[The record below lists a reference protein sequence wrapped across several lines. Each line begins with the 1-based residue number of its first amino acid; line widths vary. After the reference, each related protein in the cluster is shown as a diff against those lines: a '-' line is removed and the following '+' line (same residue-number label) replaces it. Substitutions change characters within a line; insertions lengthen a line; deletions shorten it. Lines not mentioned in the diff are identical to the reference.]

1 MERILLAVSGGIDSM
16 CLAEKSV
23 RSGQD
28 FAVAHCNFHLR
39 GADSDA
45 DADFVADWARRHGI
59 AFYSKDFDT
68 AAYAAEQGISLEMAA
83 RELRYGWFA
92 DLCRTEGFAGVA
104 VAHQADDRR
113 ETFLLNL
120 MRSSGG
126 RGLRGMQERSVI
138 PGTDIP
144 LLRPLLGMTRQEIE
158 TYMRSIGAT
167 WREDGSNRDT
177 TIRRNRIRH
186 ELLPLLSEL
195 NPSYGDALD
204 RAMRH
209 IGSLQDVADTWFESV
224 RPTLLDPTDGS
235 ILLDFLRSLPHRDFL
250 LYRLL
255 EPYGLTES
263 VLDDLCTALDSGES
277 LSGKRFLLH
286 HATLLG
292 GRDRLLFSRD
302 RVRGAY
308 SLASCDENPVTAE
321 QVTEPAGAYSQF
333 PCDENPVTAGQVT
346 EPAGAGTRKL
356 RGAYSLVPCDEQL
369 TGTCSIIDSG
379 TYDCGGVRV
388 KVEILDRAEI
398 TDLKQPRGIL
408 LLDAGKLPLPLIVRP
423 WRAGDWL
430 VPLGMR
436 GRKKLS
442 DLFVDLKYSI
452 LDKQRARVIDWQ
464 ESRIAALLGERGDDA
479 LKVTS
484 ETRTVYRITIS

>member
-235 ILLDFLRSLPHRDFL
+235 ILLDSLRSLPHRDFL

-292 GRDRLLFSRD
+292 GRDRLLFSSD

-308 SLASCDENPVTAE
+308 FLASCDENPVTAE
-321 QVTEPAGAYSQF
+321 QVTEPAGA
-333 PCDENPVTAGQVT
+333 
-346 EPAGAGTRKL
+346 GTRKL
-356 RGAYSLVPCDEQL
+356 RGAYSLASCDEQL

>member
-45 DADFVADWARRHGI
+45 DADFVADWVRRHGI

-104 VAHQADDRR
+104 VAHQVDDRR

-120 MRSSGG
+120 LRSSGG
-126 RGLRGMQERSVI
+126 RGLRGMQEKSVI

-167 WREDGSNRDT
+167 WREDGSNLDT
-177 TIRRNRIRH
+177 TIRRNCIRH
-186 ELLPLLSEL
+186 EVMPLLSEL

-209 IGSLQDVADTWFESV
+209 IGLLQDIADSWFATV
-224 RPTLLDPTDGS
+224 RPSLLDPTDGS
-235 ILLDFLRSLPHRDFL
+235 ILLDSLRSLPHRDFL

-263 VLDDLCTALDSGES
+263 VLDDLCAALDSGES

-292 GRDRLLFSRD
+292 GRSRLLFSSD
-302 RVRGAY
+302 RIRGAY
-308 SLASCDENPVTAE
+308 PHVPCDENPVTAE
-321 QVTEPAGAYSQF
+321 
-333 PCDENPVTAGQVT
+333 QVT

-356 RGAYSLVPCDEQL
+356 RGAYSLVPCDERL
-369 TGTCSIIDSG
+369 TGACCIMDSG
-379 TYDCGGVRV
+379 TYDCGGVQV
-388 KVEILDRAEI
+388 KVEILDREEI

-430 VPLGMR
+430 VPLGMH

-464 ESRIAALLGERGDDA
+464 ESRIAALIGERGDDA

>member
-126 RGLRGMQERSVI
+126 RGLRGMQGQSVI

-235 ILLDFLRSLPHRDFL
+235 ILLDSLRSLPHRDFL

-292 GRDRLLFSRD
+292 ERNRLSFCNETSPMPLSGSD
-302 RVRGAY
+302 RVR
-308 SLASCDENPVTAE
+308 
-321 QVTEPAGAYSQF
+321 GAYSQF

-346 EPAGAGTRKL
+346 EPA
-356 RGAYSLVPCDEQL
+356 GAYSLVPCDEQL

>member
-45 DADFVADWARRHGI
+45 DADFVANWARRHGI

-126 RGLRGMQERSVI
+126 RGLRGMQGQSVI

-186 ELLPLLSEL
+186 ELMPLLSEL

-235 ILLDFLRSLPHRDFL
+235 ILLDSLRSLPHRDYL

-263 VLDDLCTALDSGES
+263 VLDDLCAALDSGES

-292 GRDRLLFSRD
+292 ERNRLSFCNETSPMPLSGSN
-302 RVRGAY
+302 RVR
-308 SLASCDENPVTAE
+308 
-321 QVTEPAGAYSQF
+321 GAYSQF

-346 EPAGAGTRKL
+346 EPAGAGT
-356 RGAYSLVPCDEQL
+356 
-369 TGTCSIIDSG
+369 CSIIDSG
-379 TYDCGGVRV
+379 TYDCEGVRV

>member
-45 DADFVADWARRHGI
+45 DADFVANWARRHGI

-104 VAHQADDRR
+104 VAHQADDRC

-126 RGLRGMQERSVI
+126 RGLRGMQGQSVI

-235 ILLDFLRSLPHRDFL
+235 ILLDSLRFLPHRDYL

-255 EPYGLTES
+255 EPYDLTES
-263 VLDDLCTALDSGES
+263 VLDDLCAALDSGES

-292 GRDRLLFSRD
+292 GRDRLLFSSD

-308 SLASCDENPVTAE
+308 PHV
-321 QVTEPAGAYSQF
+321 

-346 EPAGAGTRKL
+346 EPAGAGT
-356 RGAYSLVPCDEQL
+356 
-369 TGTCSIIDSG
+369 CSIIDSG
-379 TYDCGGVRV
+379 TYDCGGVQV

>member
-23 RSGQD
+23 RAGQD

-45 DADFVADWARRHGI
+45 DADFVANWARRHGI

-126 RGLRGMQERSVI
+126 RGLRGMQGQSVI

-235 ILLDFLRSLPHRDFL
+235 ILLDSLRSLPHRDYL

-263 VLDDLCTALDSGES
+263 VLDDLCAALDSGES

-292 GRDRLLFSRD
+292 ERNRLSFCNETSPMPLSGSD

-308 SLASCDENPVTAE
+308 SLASCDENPVTA
-321 QVTEPAGAYSQF
+321 
-333 PCDENPVTAGQVT
+333 GQVT
-346 EPAGAGTRKL
+346 EPAGA
-356 RGAYSLVPCDEQL
+356 
-369 TGTCSIIDSG
+369 GTCSIIDSG

-442 DLFVDLKYSI
+442 DLFVDLHYSL
-452 LDKQRARVIDWQ
+452 LDKRRARVIDWQ

>member
-23 RSGQD
+23 RAGQD

-120 MRSSGG
+120 LRSSGG
-126 RGLRGMQERSVI
+126 RGLRGMQEQSVI

-167 WREDGSNRDT
+167 WREDGSNLDT
-177 TIRRNRIRH
+177 TIRRNCIRH
-186 ELLPLLSEL
+186 EVMPLLSEL

-209 IGSLQDVADTWFESV
+209 IGLLQDIADSWFESV
-224 RPTLLDPTDGS
+224 RPTLIDPADGS
-235 ILLDFLRSLPHRDFL
+235 IRIDPLRTVAHRDYVLYAL
-250 LYRLL
+250 LQ
-255 EPYGLTES
+255 PFGVNES
-263 VLDDLCTALDSGES
+263 VLSDLSAALDSGES
-277 LSGKRFLLH
+277 LSGKTFPLRNGMLVASANHLY
-286 HATLLG
+286 AS
-292 GRDRLLFSRD
+292 GRDRI
-302 RVRGAY
+302 RGAY
-308 SLASCDENPVTAE
+308 PHVSCDENPV
-321 QVTEPAGAYSQF
+321 S
-333 PCDENPVTAGQVT
+333 AGQVT
-346 EPAGAGTRKL
+346 EPAVPGTRKL

-369 TGTCSIIDSG
+369 TGIWDIKEPG

-430 VPLGMR
+430 VPLGMH

>member
-126 RGLRGMQERSVI
+126 RGLRGMQGQSVI

-235 ILLDFLRSLPHRDFL
+235 ILLDSIRSLPHRDFL

-263 VLDDLCTALDSGES
+263 VLDDFCTALDSGES

-292 GRDRLLFSRD
+292 GRDRLLFSSD

-308 SLASCDENPVTAE
+308 PHVPCDENPVTAE
-321 QVTEPAGAYSQF
+321 QVTEPAGA
-333 PCDENPVTAGQVT
+333 
-346 EPAGAGTRKL
+346 
-356 RGAYSLVPCDEQL
+356 
-369 TGTCSIIDSG
+369 GTCDIKEPG

>member
-120 MRSSGG
+120 LRSSGG
-126 RGLRGMQERSVI
+126 RGLRGMQEQSVI

-177 TIRRNRIRH
+177 AIRRNCIRH
-186 ELLPLLSEL
+186 EVMPLLSDL

-224 RPTLLDPTDGS
+224 RPTLIDPADGS
-235 ILLDFLRSLPHRDFL
+235 IRIDPLRTVAHRDYVLYAL
-250 LYRLL
+250 LQ
-255 EPYGLTES
+255 PFGVNES
-263 VLDDLCTALDSGES
+263 VLSDLSAALDSGES
-277 LSGKRFLLH
+277 LSGKTFPLRNGMLVASANHLY
-286 HATLLG
+286 AS
-292 GRDRLLFSRD
+292 GRDRI
-302 RVRGAY
+302 RGAY
-308 SLASCDENPVTAE
+308 PHVSCDENPVTAE
-321 QVTEPAGAYSQF
+321 QVTEPAGAGTW
-333 PCDENPVTAGQVT
+333 DIK
-346 EPAGAGTRKL
+346 EP
-356 RGAYSLVPCDEQL
+356 
-369 TGTCSIIDSG
+369 G

-430 VPLGMR
+430 VPLGMH

>member
-45 DADFVADWARRHGI
+45 DAGFVADWARRHGV
-59 AFYSKDFDT
+59 AFFCKDFDT
-68 AAYAAEQGISLEMAA
+68 AAYAAEQGISIEMAA

-92 DLCRTEGFAGVA
+92 ELCRTEGFCAVA

-120 MRSSGG
+120 LRSSGG
-126 RGLRGMQERSVI
+126 KGLRGMQERSVV

-144 LLRPLLGMTRQEIE
+144 LLRPLLGMSRAEIE

-167 WREDGSNRDT
+167 WREDGSNLDT

-186 ELLPLLSEL
+186 DLMPLLAEL
-195 NPSYGDALD
+195 NPSCGEALD

-224 RPTLLDPTDGS
+224 RLTVVDPTDVS
-235 ILLDFLRSLPHRDFL
+235 ILLEPLRALPHHDYV

-263 VLDDLCTALDSGES
+263 VLDDLCAALDHGES
-277 LSGKRFLLH
+277 LSGKTFPLRS
-286 HATLLG
+286 AVLLG
-292 GRDRLLFSRD
+292 ERTRLCVSFSNGLQNESDSNLSGRHLA
-302 RVRGAY
+302 RGAFSNGFQNESDSNLSGHHLARGAF
-308 SLASCDENPVTAE
+308 SLVHCDES
-321 QVTEPAGAYSQF
+321 QVTVGQTKEP
-333 PCDENPVTAGQVT
+333 EW
-346 EPAGAGTRKL
+346 
-356 RGAYSLVPCDEQL
+356 
-369 TGTCSIIDSG
+369 IIEEEG
-379 TYDCGGVRV
+379 EYDCGGVRV
-388 KVEILDRAEI
+388 RLEKIERNTL
-398 TDLKQPRGIL
+398 TTLKTLHGVL
-408 LLDAGKLPLPLIVRP
+408 LLSADTLPLPLKIRP

-442 DLFVDLKYSI
+442 DLFVDLRYS
-452 LDKQRARVIDWQ
+452 LSDKRRARVIDWQ
-464 ESRIAALLGERGDDA
+464 ESRIAALLGERGDDS

>member
-59 AFYSKDFDT
+59 VFYSKDFDT
-68 AAYAAEQGISLEMAA
+68 AAYAAEQGISLEMTA

-120 MRSSGG
+120 LRSSGG
-126 RGLRGMQERSVI
+126 RGLRGMQEQSVI
-138 PGTDIP
+138 PGTDIL

-177 TIRRNRIRH
+177 TIRRNCIRH
-186 ELLPLLSEL
+186 EVMPLLSEL

-209 IGSLQDVADTWFESV
+209 IGLLQDVADTWFESV
-224 RPTLLDPTDGS
+224 CPTLLDPTDGS
-235 ILLDFLRSLPHRDFL
+235 ILLDSLHSLPHRDFL

-292 GRDRLLFSRD
+292 GRSRLLFVSD

-308 SLASCDENPVTAE
+308 PHVSCDENPVSAE
-321 QVTEPAGAYSQF
+321 QVTELA
-333 PCDENPVTAGQVT
+333 
-346 EPAGAGTRKL
+346 
-356 RGAYSLVPCDEQL
+356 GAYSLVPCDERL
-369 TGTCSIIDSG
+369 TGTWDIKEPG

-430 VPLGMR
+430 VPLGMH

>member
-23 RSGQD
+23 RAGQD

-120 MRSSGG
+120 LRSSGG
-126 RGLRGMQERSVI
+126 KGLRGMQERSVI

-177 TIRRNRIRH
+177 AIRRNRIRH

-235 ILLDFLRSLPHRDFL
+235 IRIDPLRTVAHRDYVLYAL
-250 LYRLL
+250 LQ
-255 EPYGLTES
+255 PFGVNES
-263 VLDDLCTALDSGES
+263 VLSDLSAALDSGES
-277 LSGKRFLLH
+277 LSGKTFPLRNGMLVASANHLYPS
-286 HATLLG
+286 
-292 GRDRLLFSRD
+292 GRDRI
-302 RVRGAY
+302 RGAY
-308 SLASCDENPVTAE
+308 SQFPCDENPVTAE
-321 QVTEPAGAYSQF
+321 QVTEPAGAYSLV

-346 EPAGAGTRKL
+346 EPAGAGTRDIKE
-356 RGAYSLVPCDEQL
+356 P
-369 TGTCSIIDSG
+369 G

>member
-45 DADFVADWARRHGI
+45 DADFVANWARRHGI

-104 VAHQADDRR
+104 VAHQADDRC

-126 RGLRGMQERSVI
+126 RGLRGMQGQSVI

-235 ILLDFLRSLPHRDFL
+235 ILLDSLRSLPHRDFL

-263 VLDDLCTALDSGES
+263 VLDDLCAALDSGES

-292 GRDRLLFSRD
+292 GRDRLLFSSD

-308 SLASCDENPVTAE
+308 PHV
-321 QVTEPAGAYSQF
+321 

-346 EPAGAGTRKL
+346 EPAGA
-356 RGAYSLVPCDEQL
+356 
-369 TGTCSIIDSG
+369 GTCSIIDSG

>member
-126 RGLRGMQERSVI
+126 RGLRGMQGQSVI

-186 ELLPLLSEL
+186 ELMPLLSEL

-235 ILLDFLRSLPHRDFL
+235 ILLDSLRSLPHRDYL

-263 VLDDLCTALDSGES
+263 VLDDLCAALDSGES

-292 GRDRLLFSRD
+292 ERNRLSFCNETSPMPLSGSD
-302 RVRGAY
+302 RVR
-308 SLASCDENPVTAE
+308 
-321 QVTEPAGAYSQF
+321 GAYSQF

-346 EPAGAGTRKL
+346 EPAGAGT
-356 RGAYSLVPCDEQL
+356 
-369 TGTCSIIDSG
+369 CSIIDSG
-379 TYDCGGVRV
+379 TYDCEGVRV

>member
-120 MRSSGG
+120 LRSSGG
-126 RGLRGMQERSVI
+126 KGLRGMQGQSVI

-177 TIRRNRIRH
+177 AIRRNCIRH

-235 ILLDFLRSLPHRDFL
+235 ILLDSLRSLPHRDFL

-263 VLDDLCTALDSGES
+263 VLDDLCAALDSGES

-292 GRDRLLFSRD
+292 ERNRLSFCNETSPMPLSGSNRI
-302 RVRGAY
+302 R
-308 SLASCDENPVTAE
+308 
-321 QVTEPAGAYSQF
+321 GAYSQF

-346 EPAGAGTRKL
+346 EPAGA
-356 RGAYSLVPCDEQL
+356 
-369 TGTCSIIDSG
+369 GTCSIIDSG

>member
-120 MRSSGG
+120 LRSSGG
-126 RGLRGMQERSVI
+126 KGLRGMQGQSVI

-235 ILLDFLRSLPHRDFL
+235 ILLDSLRSLPHRDFL

-263 VLDDLCTALDSGES
+263 VLDDLCAALDSGES

-292 GRDRLLFSRD
+292 GRDRLLFCNETSPMPLSGSNRI
-302 RVRGAY
+302 RGAY
-308 SLASCDENPVTAE
+308 PHV
-321 QVTEPAGAYSQF
+321 

-346 EPAGAGTRKL
+346 EPAGA
-356 RGAYSLVPCDEQL
+356 
-369 TGTCSIIDSG
+369 GTCSIIDSG

>member
-120 MRSSGG
+120 LRSSGG
-126 RGLRGMQERSVI
+126 RGLRGMQEQSVI

-177 TIRRNRIRH
+177 AIRRNCIRH
-186 ELLPLLSEL
+186 EVMPLLSEL

-209 IGSLQDVADTWFESV
+209 IGLLQDIADSWFESV
-224 RPTLLDPTDGS
+224 RPTLIDPADGS
-235 ILLDFLRSLPHRDFL
+235 IRIDPLRTVAHRDYVLYAL
-250 LYRLL
+250 LQ
-255 EPYGLTES
+255 PFGVNES
-263 VLDDLCTALDSGES
+263 VLSDLSAALDSGES
-277 LSGKRFLLH
+277 LSGKTFPLRNGMLVASANHLY
-286 HATLLG
+286 AS
-292 GRDRLLFSRD
+292 GRDRI
-302 RVRGAY
+302 RG
-308 SLASCDENPVTAE
+308 T
-321 QVTEPAGAYSQF
+321 YSQVF
-333 PCDENPVTAGQVT
+333 SDTNPVTAGQVT
-346 EPAGAGTRKL
+346 EPAGAGACCIK
-356 RGAYSLVPCDEQL
+356 
-369 TGTCSIIDSG
+369 DSG
-379 TYDCGGVRV
+379 TYDCGGVQV

-398 TDLKQPRGIL
+398 PDLKQPRGIL

-430 VPLGMR
+430 VPLGMH

>member
-45 DADFVADWARRHGI
+45 DAGFVADWARRHGV
-59 AFYSKDFDT
+59 AFFCKDFDT
-68 AAYAAEQGISLEMAA
+68 AAYAAGQGISIEMAA

-92 DLCRTEGFAGVA
+92 ELCRTEGFSAVA

-120 MRSSGG
+120 LRSSGG
-126 RGLRGMQERSVI
+126 KGLRGMQERSVV

-144 LLRPLLGMTRQEIE
+144 LLRPLLGMSRAEIE

-167 WREDGSNRDT
+167 WREDGSNLDT

-186 ELLPLLSEL
+186 DLMPLLAEL
-195 NPSYGDALD
+195 NPSCGEALD

-209 IGSLQDVADTWFESV
+209 IGSLQDVADTWFESI
-224 RPTLLDPTDGS
+224 RPTVVDPTDGS
-235 ILLDFLRSLPHRDFL
+235 ILLEPLRALPHRDYV

-263 VLDDLCTALDSGES
+263 VLDDLCAALDHGES
-277 LSGKRFLLH
+277 LSGKTFPLRS
-286 HATLLG
+286 AVLLG
-292 GRDRLLFSRD
+292 ERTRLCVSSSDGFQNESDSNLA
-302 RVRGAY
+302 RGAF
-308 SLASCDENPVTAE
+308 SLVSCDENQVVT
-321 QVTEPAGAYSQF
+321 
-333 PCDENPVTAGQVT
+333 GQ
-346 EPAGAGTRKL
+346 EDKL
-356 RGAYSLVPCDEQL
+356 EWQIEEGE
-369 TGTCSIIDSG
+369 
-379 TYDCGGVRV
+379 YDCGGVRV
-388 KVEILDRAEI
+388 RLEKIERNTL
-398 TDLKQPRGIL
+398 TTLKTPHGVL
-408 LLDAGKLPLPLIVRP
+408 LLSADTLPLPLKIRP

-442 DLFVDLKYSI
+442 DLFVDLRYS
-452 LDKQRARVIDWQ
+452 LTDKRRARVIDWQ
-464 ESRIAALLGERGDDA
+464 ESRIAALLGERGDDS

>member
-126 RGLRGMQERSVI
+126 RGLRGMQGQSVI

-144 LLRPLLGMTRQEIE
+144 LLRPLLGMTRREIE
-158 TYMRSIGAT
+158 TYMQAIGAS

-235 ILLDFLRSLPHRDFL
+235 ILLDSLRSLPHRDFL

-263 VLDDLCTALDSGES
+263 VLDDLCAALDSGES

-286 HATLLG
+286 YATLLG
-292 GRDRLLFSRD
+292 ERNRLSFCNETSPMPLSGSNRI
-302 RVRGAY
+302 R
-308 SLASCDENPVTAE
+308 
-321 QVTEPAGAYSQF
+321 GAYSQF

-346 EPAGAGTRKL
+346 EPAGAGT
-356 RGAYSLVPCDEQL
+356 Y
-369 TGTCSIIDSG
+369 SIIDSG

>member
-45 DADFVADWARRHGI
+45 DADFVANWARRHGI

-126 RGLRGMQERSVI
+126 RGLRG
-138 PGTDIP
+138 
-144 LLRPLLGMTRQEIE
+144 
-158 TYMRSIGAT
+158 

-209 IGSLQDVADTWFESV
+209 IGLLQDIADSWFESV
-224 RPTLLDPTDGS
+224 RPTLIDPADGS
-235 ILLDFLRSLPHRDFL
+235 IRIDPLRTVAHRDYVLYAL
-250 LYRLL
+250 LQ
-255 EPYGLTES
+255 PFGVNES
-263 VLDDLCTALDSGES
+263 VISDLSAALDSSES
-277 LSGKRFLLH
+277 LSGKTFPLRNGMLVASANHLY
-286 HATLLG
+286 ASG
-292 GRDRLLFSRD
+292 SNRI
-302 RVRGAY
+302 RGAY
-308 SLASCDENPVTAE
+308 SLASCDENPVT
-321 QVTEPAGAYSQF
+321 
-333 PCDENPVTAGQVT
+333 DEQVT

-356 RGAYSLVPCDEQL
+356 RGAYSLVPCDELL
-369 TGTCSIIDSG
+369 TGTCCIKDSG

-388 KVEILDRAEI
+388 KVEILDREEI

-442 DLFVDLKYSI
+442 DLFVDLHYSL
-452 LDKQRARVIDWQ
+452 LDKRRARVIDWQ

>member
-92 DLCRTEGFAGVA
+92 ELCRTEGFAGVA

-126 RGLRGMQERSVI
+126 RGLRGMQGQSVI

-144 LLRPLLGMTRQEIE
+144 LLRPLLSMTRQEIE

-209 IGSLQDVADTWFESV
+209 IGSLQADTWFESV

-235 ILLDFLRSLPHRDFL
+235 ILLDSLRSLPHRDFL

-263 VLDDLCTALDSGES
+263 VLDDLCAALDSGES

-308 SLASCDENPVTAE
+308 SLASCDE
-321 QVTEPAGAYSQF
+321 
-333 PCDENPVTAGQVT
+333 
-346 EPAGAGTRKL
+346 
-356 RGAYSLVPCDEQL
+356 QL
-369 TGTCSIIDSG
+369 TGTCDIKEPG

-452 LDKQRARVIDWQ
+452 IDKQRARVIDWQ

>member
-126 RGLRGMQERSVI
+126 RGLRGMQGQSVI

-235 ILLDFLRSLPHRDFL
+235 ILLDSLRSLPHRDFL

-263 VLDDLCTALDSGES
+263 VLDDLCAALDSGEP

-292 GRDRLLFSRD
+292 ERNRLSFCNEMSPMPLSGSNRI
-302 RVRGAY
+302 RGAY
-308 SLASCDENPVTAE
+308 SLAS
-321 QVTEPAGAYSQF
+321 
-333 PCDENPVTAGQVT
+333 CDENPVTAGQVT
-346 EPAGAGTRKL
+346 EPAGA
-356 RGAYSLVPCDEQL
+356 
-369 TGTCSIIDSG
+369 GTCSIIDSG

>member
-45 DADFVADWARRHGI
+45 DADFVANWARRHGI

-126 RGLRGMQERSVI
+126 RGLRGMQGQSVI

-177 TIRRNRIRH
+177 AIRRNCIRH
-186 ELLPLLSEL
+186 EVMPLLSEL

-235 ILLDFLRSLPHRDFL
+235 ILLDSLRSLPHRDFL

-263 VLDDLCTALDSGES
+263 VLDDLCAALDSGES

-292 GRDRLLFSRD
+292 GRDRLLFSSD

-308 SLASCDENPVTAE
+308 PHVPCDENPVTAE
-321 QVTEPAGAYSQF
+321 
-333 PCDENPVTAGQVT
+333 QVT

-356 RGAYSLVPCDEQL
+356 RGAYSLASCDEQL
-369 TGTCSIIDSG
+369 TGTCDIKEPG

-408 LLDAGKLPLPLIVRP
+408 LLDAGKLPLPLVIRP
-423 WRAGDWL
+423 RRAGDWL

-452 LDKQRARVIDWQ
+452 IDKQRARVIDWQ

>member
-126 RGLRGMQERSVI
+126 RGLRGMQGQSVI

-177 TIRRNRIRH
+177 TIRRNCIRH
-186 ELLPLLSEL
+186 EVMPLLSEL

-209 IGSLQDVADTWFESV
+209 IGLLQDVADTWFESV
-224 RPTLLDPTDGS
+224 RPTLIDPADGS
-235 ILLDFLRSLPHRDFL
+235 IRIDPLRTVAHRDYVLYAL
-250 LYRLL
+250 LQ
-255 EPYGLTES
+255 PFGVNES
-263 VLDDLCTALDSGES
+263 VLSDLSAALDSGES
-277 LSGKRFLLH
+277 LSGKTFPLRNGMLVASANHLYPS
-286 HATLLG
+286 G
-292 GRDRLLFSRD
+292 SDRI
-302 RVRGAY
+302 RGAY
-308 SLASCDENPVTAE
+308 SLASCDE
-321 QVTEPAGAYSQF
+321 
-333 PCDENPVTAGQVT
+333 
-346 EPAGAGTRKL
+346 R
-356 RGAYSLVPCDEQL
+356 L
-369 TGTCSIIDSG
+369 TGACCIKDSG
-379 TYDCGGVRV
+379 TYECGGVRV

>member
-28 FAVAHCNFHLR
+28 FAVVHCNFHLR

-126 RGLRGMQERSVI
+126 RGLRGMQGQSVI

-235 ILLDFLRSLPHRDFL
+235 ILLDSLRSLPHRDFL

-292 GRDRLLFSRD
+292 GRYRLLFCNETSPMPLSGSN
-302 RVRGAY
+302 RVR
-308 SLASCDENPVTAE
+308 
-321 QVTEPAGAYSQF
+321 GAYSQF

-346 EPAGAGTRKL
+346 ELAGAGT
-356 RGAYSLVPCDEQL
+356 CDIKEP
-369 TGTCSIIDSG
+369 G

>member
-45 DADFVADWARRHGI
+45 DADFVANWARRHGI

-126 RGLRGMQERSVI
+126 RGLRGMQGQSVI

-235 ILLDFLRSLPHRDFL
+235 ILLDSLRSLPHRDFL

-263 VLDDLCTALDSGES
+263 VLDDFCTALDSGES

-292 GRDRLLFSRD
+292 GRDRLLFSSD

-308 SLASCDENPVTAE
+308 PHVPCDENPVTAE
-321 QVTEPAGAYSQF
+321 QVTEPAGA
-333 PCDENPVTAGQVT
+333 
-346 EPAGAGTRKL
+346 
-356 RGAYSLVPCDEQL
+356 
-369 TGTCSIIDSG
+369 GTCDIKEPG

-408 LLDAGKLPLPLIVRP
+408 LLDAGKLPLPLVIRP
-423 WRAGDWL
+423 RRAGDWL

-452 LDKQRARVIDWQ
+452 IDKQRARVIDWQ

>member
-45 DADFVADWARRHGI
+45 DADFVANWARRHGI

-120 MRSSGG
+120 LRSSGG
-126 RGLRGMQERSVI
+126 RGLRGMQEQSVI
-138 PGTDIP
+138 PGTDIL

-177 TIRRNRIRH
+177 TIRRNCIRH
-186 ELLPLLSEL
+186 EVMPLLSEL

-209 IGSLQDVADTWFESV
+209 IGLLQDVADTWFESV
-224 RPTLLDPTDGS
+224 RPTLIDPADGS
-235 ILLDFLRSLPHRDFL
+235 IRIDPLRTVAHRDYVLYAL
-250 LYRLL
+250 LQ
-255 EPYGLTES
+255 PFGVNES
-263 VLDDLCTALDSGES
+263 VLSDCDCSTVATIQQRRICDGLVTSTFAYTDPGINEHWNTFHSADFADCRLGAVRAFIVYQCSDKAEAVGKVRVCSGEY
-277 LSGKRFLLH
+277 GFVV
-286 HATLLG
+286 AG
-292 GRDRLLFSRD
+292 
-302 RVRGAY
+302 RGAVVIEGY
-308 SLASCDENPVTAE
+308 TTSA
-321 QVTEPAGAYSQF
+321 AYR
-333 PCDENPVTAGQVT
+333 P
-346 EPAGAGTRKL
+346 TR
-356 RGAYSLVPCDEQL
+356 
-369 TGTCSIIDSG
+369 I
-379 TYDCGGVRV
+379 
-388 KVEILDRAEI
+388 
-398 TDLKQPRGIL
+398 
-408 LLDAGKLPLPLIVRP
+408 
-423 WRAGDWL
+423 
-430 VPLGMR
+430 
-436 GRKKLS
+436 
-442 DLFVDLKYSI
+442 
-452 LDKQRARVIDWQ
+452 
-464 ESRIAALLGERGDDA
+464 
-479 LKVTS
+479 
-484 ETRTVYRITIS
+484 

>member
-45 DADFVADWARRHGI
+45 EADFVADWARRHGI

-92 DLCRTEGFAGVA
+92 DLCSTEGFAGVA

-126 RGLRGMQERSVI
+126 RGLRGMQGQSVI

-177 TIRRNRIRH
+177 AIRRNCIRH
-186 ELLPLLSEL
+186 EVMPLLSEL

-235 ILLDFLRSLPHRDFL
+235 ILLDSLRSLPHRDFL

-263 VLDDLCTALDSGES
+263 VLDDLCAALDSGES

-292 GRDRLLFSRD
+292 ERNRLSFCNETSPMPLSGSN

-308 SLASCDENPVTAE
+308 SLAS
-321 QVTEPAGAYSQF
+321 
-333 PCDENPVTAGQVT
+333 CDENPVTAGQVT

-356 RGAYSLVPCDEQL
+356 RGAYSLASCDEQL
-369 TGTCSIIDSG
+369 TGTCDIKEPG

>member
-126 RGLRGMQERSVI
+126 RGLRGMQGQSVI

-235 ILLDFLRSLPHRDFL
+235 ILLDSLRSLPHRDFL

-292 GRDRLLFSRD
+292 ERNRLSFCNETSPMPLSGSNRI
-302 RVRGAY
+302 R
-308 SLASCDENPVTAE
+308 
-321 QVTEPAGAYSQF
+321 GAYSQF

-346 EPAGAGTRKL
+346 EPAGA
-356 RGAYSLVPCDEQL
+356 YSLVPCDEQL
-369 TGTCSIIDSG
+369 TGTCDIKEPG

-452 LDKQRARVIDWQ
+452 IDKQRARVIDWQ

>member
-120 MRSSGG
+120 LRSSGG
-126 RGLRGMQERSVI
+126 KGLRGMQGQSVI

-235 ILLDFLRSLPHRDFL
+235 ILLDSIRSLPHRDFL

-292 GRDRLLFSRD
+292 GRDRLLFSSD

-308 SLASCDENPVTAE
+308 PHVPCDENPVTAE
-321 QVTEPAGAYSQF
+321 QVTEPAGA
-333 PCDENPVTAGQVT
+333 
-346 EPAGAGTRKL
+346 
-356 RGAYSLVPCDEQL
+356 
-369 TGTCSIIDSG
+369 GTCDIKEPG
-379 TYDCGGVRV
+379 TYDCWGVRV

>member
-23 RSGQD
+23 RAGQD

-126 RGLRGMQERSVI
+126 RGLRGMQGQSVI

-195 NPSYGDALD
+195 NPSYGDAL
-204 RAMRH
+204 
-209 IGSLQDVADTWFESV
+209 ESFV
-224 RPTLLDPTDGS
+224 RRRTRPCHAA
-235 ILLDFLRSLPHRDFL
+235 HR
-250 LYRLL
+250 
-255 EPYGLTES
+255 
-263 VLDDLCTALDSGES
+263 
-277 LSGKRFLLH
+277 
-286 HATLLG
+286 
-292 GRDRLLFSRD
+292 
-302 RVRGAY
+302 
-308 SLASCDENPVTAE
+308 LA
-321 QVTEPAGAYSQF
+321 AGH
-333 PCDENPVTAGQVT
+333 
-346 EPAGAGTRKL
+346 R
-356 RGAYSLVPCDEQL
+356 R
-369 TGTCSIIDSG
+369 
-379 TYDCGGVRV
+379 
-388 KVEILDRAEI
+388 
-398 TDLKQPRGIL
+398 
-408 LLDAGKLPLPLIVRP
+408 
-423 WRAGDWL
+423 
-430 VPLGMR
+430 
-436 GRKKLS
+436 
-442 DLFVDLKYSI
+442 
-452 LDKQRARVIDWQ
+452 
-464 ESRIAALLGERGDDA
+464 
-479 LKVTS
+479 
-484 ETRTVYRITIS
+484 

>member
-23 RSGQD
+23 RAGQD

-126 RGLRGMQERSVI
+126 RGLRGMQGQSVI

-167 WREDGSNRDT
+167 WREDSSNLDT

-224 RPTLLDPTDGS
+224 RPTLLDSTDGS
-235 ILLDFLRSLPHRDFL
+235 ILLDSLCSLPHRDFL

-263 VLDDLCTALDSGES
+263 VLDDLCAALDSGES

-292 GRDRLLFSRD
+292 ERNRLSFCNETSPMPLSGSNRI
-302 RVRGAY
+302 R
-308 SLASCDENPVTAE
+308 
-321 QVTEPAGAYSQF
+321 GAYSQF

-346 EPAGAGTRKL
+346 EPAGAGT
-356 RGAYSLVPCDEQL
+356 
-369 TGTCSIIDSG
+369 CSIIDSG
-379 TYDCGGVRV
+379 TYDCEGVRV

-408 LLDAGKLPLPLIVRP
+408 LLDACKLPLPLIVRP

>member
-45 DADFVADWARRHGI
+45 DAGFVADWARRHGV
-59 AFYSKDFDT
+59 AFFCKDFDT
-68 AAYAAEQGISLEMAA
+68 AAYAAEQGISIEMAA

-92 DLCRTEGFAGVA
+92 ELCRTEGFSAVA

-120 MRSSGG
+120 LRSSGG
-126 RGLRGMQERSVI
+126 KGLRGMQERSVV

-144 LLRPLLGMTRQEIE
+144 LLRPLLGMSRAEIE

-167 WREDGSNRDT
+167 WREDGSNLDT

-186 ELLPLLSEL
+186 DLMPLLAEL
-195 NPSYGDALD
+195 NPSCGEALD

-224 RPTLLDPTDGS
+224 RPTVVDPTDGS
-235 ILLDFLRSLPHRDFL
+235 ILLEPLRALPHRDYV

-263 VLDDLCTALDSGES
+263 VLDDLCAALDHGES
-277 LSGKRFLLH
+277 LSGKTFPLRSGVL
-286 HATLLG
+286 TG
-292 GRDRLLFSRD
+292 GRCCLL
-302 RVRGAY
+302 
-308 SLASCDENPVTAE
+308 
-321 QVTEPAGAYSQF
+321 VTENLGKCSSEATPPAGLEWQI
-333 PCDENPVTAGQVT
+333 EEG
-346 EPAGAGTRKL
+346 E
-356 RGAYSLVPCDEQL
+356 
-369 TGTCSIIDSG
+369 
-379 TYDCGGVRV
+379 YDCGGVRV
-388 KVEILDRAEI
+388 RLEKIERNTL
-398 TDLKQPRGIL
+398 TTLKTPHGVL
-408 LLDAGKLPLPLIVRP
+408 LLSADTLPLPLKIRP

-442 DLFVDLKYSI
+442 DLFVDLRYS
-452 LDKQRARVIDWQ
+452 LSDKRRARVIDWQ
-464 ESRIAALLGERGDDA
+464 ESRIAALLGERGDDS

>member
-45 DADFVADWARRHGI
+45 DAGFVADWARRHGV
-59 AFYSKDFDT
+59 AFFCKDFDT
-68 AAYAAEQGISLEMAA
+68 AAYAAGQGISIEMAA

-92 DLCRTEGFAGVA
+92 ELCRTEGFCAVA

-120 MRSSGG
+120 LRSSGG
-126 RGLRGMQERSVI
+126 KGLRGMQERSVV

-144 LLRPLLGMTRQEIE
+144 LLRPLLGMSRAEIE

-167 WREDGSNRDT
+167 WREDGSNLDT

-186 ELLPLLSEL
+186 DLMPLLAEL
-195 NPSYGDALD
+195 NPSCGEALD

-209 IGSLQDVADTWFESV
+209 IGSLQDVADTWFESI
-224 RPTLLDPTDGS
+224 RPTVVDPTDGS
-235 ILLDFLRSLPHRDFL
+235 ILLEPLRALPHRDYV

-277 LSGKRFLLH
+277 LSGKTFPLRS
-286 HATLLG
+286 AVLLG
-292 GRDRLLFSRD
+292 ERTRLCVSSSNGLQNESD
-302 RVRGAY
+302 SNLARGAF
-308 SLASCDENPVTAE
+308 SLVHCDES
-321 QVTEPAGAYSQF
+321 QVTVGQTNEPEWQIEEG
-333 PCDENPVTAGQVT
+333 E
-346 EPAGAGTRKL
+346 
-356 RGAYSLVPCDEQL
+356 
-369 TGTCSIIDSG
+369 
-379 TYDCGGVRV
+379 YDCGGVRV
-388 KVEILDRAEI
+388 RLEKIERNTL
-398 TDLKQPRGIL
+398 TTLKTPHGVL
-408 LLDAGKLPLPLIVRP
+408 LLSADTLPLPLKIRP

-442 DLFVDLKYSI
+442 DLFVDLRYS
-452 LDKQRARVIDWQ
+452 LTDKRRARVIDWQ
-464 ESRIAALLGERGDDA
+464 ESRIAALLGERGDDS

>member
-224 RPTLLDPTDGS
+224 RPTLIDPADGS
-235 ILLDFLRSLPHRDFL
+235 IRIDPLRTVAHRDYVLYAL
-250 LYRLL
+250 LQ
-255 EPYGLTES
+255 PFGVNES
-263 VLDDLCTALDSGES
+263 VLSDLSAALDSGES

-286 HATLLG
+286 RATLLG
-292 GRDRLLFSRD
+292 ERNRLSFCNETSPMPLSGRD

-308 SLASCDENPVTAE
+308 PHVPCDENPVTAE
-321 QVTEPAGAYSQF
+321 QVTEPAGA
-333 PCDENPVTAGQVT
+333 
-346 EPAGAGTRKL
+346 
-356 RGAYSLVPCDEQL
+356 
-369 TGTCSIIDSG
+369 GTCSIIDSG

-408 LLDAGKLPLPLIVRP
+408 LLDAGKLSPPLIVRP

>member
-126 RGLRGMQERSVI
+126 RGLRGMQGQSVI

-144 LLRPLLGMTRQEIE
+144 LLRPLLSMTRQEIE

-235 ILLDFLRSLPHRDFL
+235 ILLDSLRSLPHRDFL

-263 VLDDLCTALDSGES
+263 VLDDLCAALDSGES

-308 SLASCDENPVTAE
+308 SLASCDE
-321 QVTEPAGAYSQF
+321 
-333 PCDENPVTAGQVT
+333 
-346 EPAGAGTRKL
+346 
-356 RGAYSLVPCDEQL
+356 QL
-369 TGTCSIIDSG
+369 TGTCDIKEPG

-452 LDKQRARVIDWQ
+452 IDKQRARVIDWQ

>member
-39 GADSDA
+39 GADSNA
-45 DADFVADWARRHGI
+45 DAGFVADWARRHGV
-59 AFYSKDFDT
+59 AFFCKDFDT
-68 AAYAAEQGISLEMAA
+68 AAYAAEQGISIEMAA

-92 DLCRTEGFAGVA
+92 ELCRTEGFSAVA

-120 MRSSGG
+120 LRSSGG
-126 RGLRGMQERSVI
+126 KGLRGMQERSVV

-144 LLRPLLGMTRQEIE
+144 LLRPLLGMSRAEIE

-167 WREDGSNRDT
+167 WREDGSNLDT

-186 ELLPLLSEL
+186 DLMPLLAEL
-195 NPSYGDALD
+195 NPSCGEALD

-224 RPTLLDPTDGS
+224 RPTVVDPTDGS
-235 ILLDFLRSLPHRDFL
+235 ILLEPLRALPHRDYV

-263 VLDDLCTALDSGES
+263 VLDDLCAALDHGES
-277 LSGKRFLLH
+277 LSGKTFPLRS
-286 HATLLG
+286 AVLLG
-292 GRDRLLFSRD
+292 ERTRLCVSSSNDFQNESDSNLSGRHLSGHHL
-302 RVRGAY
+302 VRGAF
-308 SLASCDENPVTAE
+308 SLL
-321 QVTEPAGAYSQF
+321 
-333 PCDENPVTAGQVT
+333 PCDENQVVTGQT
-346 EPAGAGTRKL
+346 NKPEWQIEEG
-356 RGAYSLVPCDEQL
+356 E
-369 TGTCSIIDSG
+369 
-379 TYDCGGVRV
+379 YDCGGVRV
-388 KVEILDRAEI
+388 RLEKIERNTL
-398 TDLKQPRGIL
+398 TTLKTPHGVL
-408 LLDAGKLPLPLIVRP
+408 LLSADTLPLPLKIRP

-442 DLFVDLKYSI
+442 DLFVDLRYS
-452 LDKQRARVIDWQ
+452 LTDKRRARVIDWQ
-464 ESRIAALLGERGDDA
+464 ESRIAALLGERGDDS